1 MMRLSLG
8 LTLLLMSFL
17 AALDNVEGLHAA
29 IGRAGVER
37 WMTELAIA
45 AIAVGLFF
53 KAGQLHRRMLF
64 PRRGMRL
71 LAVGIALYA
80 GGVVIASGLLT
91 RAFQFAAS
99 HAGGALAAAPELAG
113 LLYPQPLFVGAQ
125 VLLVLGAFRALCNL
139 VSPTE
144 FEADY

>member
-17 AALDNVEGLHAA
+17 AALDHVDGLHAA
-29 IGRAGVER
+29 ASRMGVQR

-53 KAGQLHRRMLF
+53 KAGKLHRRMLF

-71 LAVGIALYA
+71 LAVGIGLYA
-80 GGVVIASGLLT
+80 AGLAVATGLVARAS
-91 RAFQFAAS
+91 RFAPLE
-99 HAGGALAAAPELAG
+99 AGGPLAAVPQIAG
-113 LLYPQPLFVGAQ
+113 QLYPQPLFVAAQ

-139 VSPTE
+139 VSPSE

>member
-17 AALDNVEGLHAA
+17 AALDPMADLHASVS
-29 IGRAGVER
+29 RMGVQR

-53 KAGQLHRRMLF
+53 KAGNLHRRMLF

-80 GGVVIASGLLT
+80 AGLAVATGLVA
-91 RAFQFAAS
+91 RAFRVVPLE
-99 HAGGALAAAPELAG
+99 AGSPWSAVPEIAG
-113 LLYPQPLFVGAQ
+113 QLYPQPLFVAAQ
-125 VLLVLGAFRALCNL
+125 VLLVIGAFRALCNL
-139 VSPTE
+139 VSPSE

>member
-17 AALDNVEGLHAA
+17 AALDHVDGLHAA
-29 IGRAGVER
+29 VSRMGVQR

-53 KAGQLHRRMLF
+53 RAGNLHRRMLF

-71 LAVGIALYA
+71 LAIGIGLYA
-80 GGVVIASGLLT
+80 AGLAVATGLVA
-91 RAFQFAAS
+91 RAFRLAPLE
-99 HAGGALAAAPELAG
+99 AGSPLSAVPEIAG
-113 LLYPQPLFVGAQ
+113 QLYPQPLFVAAQ

-139 VSPTE
+139 VSPSE

>member
-1 MMRLSLG
+1 MIRLSLG
-8 LTLLLMSFL
+8 LVLLLMSFL
-17 AALDNVEGLHAA
+17 AAMDHVNGLHAA
-29 IGRAGVER
+29 VARAGVQR

-45 AIAVGLFF
+45 ALVVGLFF
-53 KAGQLHRRMLF
+53 RAGQLHRRMLF

-71 LAVGIALYA
+71 LALGIAFHAA
-80 GGVVIASGLLT
+80 GLAIASGMLA
-91 RAFQFAAS
+91 R
-99 HAGGALAAAPELAG
+99 ALAWVAPPAGSTLAPGPDIAG
-113 LLYPQPLFVGAQ
+113 LLYPQPLFVAAQ